1 MMARTFIAA
10 AVALA
15 LLFPVRGAAADR
27 INDTREVT
35 DAYERA
41 WRLMDASEWQA
52 AGSAFR
58 DIIAR
63 FPQSKNLDLFLYN
76 AGRADYHRSAY
87 AEAGKAFSKLVA
99 QFPESPLKSH
109 SEYFLANCT
118 YALGDVNGAVGNWLD
133 AWRDATDER
142 LQKLIVSSLTGA
154 MINAS
159 SVQLTREIFARL
171 PDDRRCLLSRQLLR
185 GIPDS
190 KPAVR
195 RQLNSLCGDS
205 TGTTS
210 VKPSKTGITATY
222 RVAVVLPFS
231 GGLESFSRQIM
242 QGAILASEEIA
253 RTRGLLLQLESF
265 DTKGDPIETG
275 RLVRQIDT
283 SDVLAAIGPL
293 TSDESSV
300 ASAALGSK
308 QLPLIIP
315 AATDPGLTTLS
326 KTTFQ
331 LSANI
336 ELQGIAMADY
346 ARNILNADSTAVITS
361 AEPNLAPIVRAFT
374 ERFRILGGTVVATEY
389 YRTRDRDFG
398 PYFRDLKAIML
409 GYQPDSIYYI
419 NAKGDTL
426 DPEGVPVHL
435 DCLFLPGD
443 AAQLRQVIP
452 QLKFYAISGS
462 LLGSDGWGDTL
473 LYRMGDD
480 LTRQAVF
487 PSPFILHENSEQ
499 FVTFSAAYKQ
509 RLGLPPQRLACLGY
523 DAVRLVADAVLSG
536 SNNRGSLVGSLAK
549 VGGYSGAAGPVRFG
563 PNRENVALPL
573 YRIQSGAAVQLET
586 VQTIPSPK

>member
-1 MMARTFIAA
+1 MMARTFVAA
-10 AVALA
+10 AVALV

-27 INDTREVT
+27 INDTREVA

-41 WRLMDASEWQA
+41 CRLMDASEWQA

-63 FPQSKNLDLFLYN
+63 FPQSRNLDLFWYN
-76 AGRADYHRSAY
+76 AGRTDYHRAAY
-87 AEAGKAFSKLVA
+87 PDAVKALSKLVS

-109 SEYFLANCT
+109 GEYFLANCT
-118 YALGDVNGAVGNWLD
+118 YALGDVNGAVGIWLD

-142 LQKLIVSSLTGA
+142 LQKLIVASLTGA

-159 SVQLTREIFARL
+159 SVQLSRDIFARL
-171 PDDRRCLLSRQLLR
+171 PDDRRCLLSRQLLK

-190 KPAVR
+190 KPSVR
-195 RQLNSLCGDS
+195 RQLGSLCDS

-210 VKPSKTGITATY
+210 FKPLKTGGGATY
-222 RVAVVLPFS
+222 RVAVILPFS
-231 GGLESFSRQIM
+231 GGLESFSQQIM
-242 QGAILASEEIA
+242 QGATLASEEVA
-253 RTRGLLLQLESF
+253 RTRGVLLRLESF
-265 DTKGDPIETG
+265 DTKGDPIEAG
-275 RLVRQIDT
+275 RLVRQIDS

-300 ASAALGSK
+300 ASAALGCK

-315 AATDPGLTTLS
+315 AATDPGLTALS

-336 ELQGIAMADY
+336 ELQGIVMADY

-361 AEPNLAPIVRAFT
+361 SEPNVAPMVRAFT

-398 PYFRDLKAIML
+398 PYFKDLKAIML

-443 AAQLRQVIP
+443 PAQLRQVIP
-452 QLKFYAISGS
+452 QLKFYSIGGS

-473 LYRMGDD
+473 IYRMGDD

-509 RLGLPPQRLACLGY
+509 RLGSPPQRLACLGY
-523 DAVRLVADAVLSG
+523 DAVRLVADAILSG
-536 SNNRGSLVGSLAK
+536 SNNRGALVGSLAK